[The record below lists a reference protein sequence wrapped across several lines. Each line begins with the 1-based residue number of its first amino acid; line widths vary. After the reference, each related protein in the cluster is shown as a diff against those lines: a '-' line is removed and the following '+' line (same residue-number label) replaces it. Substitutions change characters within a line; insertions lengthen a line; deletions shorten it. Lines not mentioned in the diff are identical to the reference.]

1 MKIISILCLV
11 LLAGYFGHLELQNH
25 AWEEFK
31 KKQNCFVLLNV
42 PTPTGIKQ
50 GYGCTTAIFIFDKP

>member
-50 GYGCTTAIFIFDKP
+50 GYG